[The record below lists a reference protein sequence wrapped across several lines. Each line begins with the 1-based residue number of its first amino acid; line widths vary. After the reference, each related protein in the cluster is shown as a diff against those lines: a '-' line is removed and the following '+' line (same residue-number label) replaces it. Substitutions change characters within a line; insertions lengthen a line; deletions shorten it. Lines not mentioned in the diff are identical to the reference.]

1 MRSMHPVLKRG
12 ALYWDQE
19 LLPKA
24 CFAERFAR
32 LRAMIA
38 AHGDDAWLLY
48 GDVER
53 YGHVAYVS
61 NFLPRTRAALA
72 LVPRDGDPAILV
84 AVGPRDVPS
93 AKTLTWIEDV
103 RPFSNLGR
111 ELPALIHERELA
123 NGRLGLVGIEESLS
137 LGEWNDIAVAL
148 PHAQWSMRSAAAMRL
163 RQAKDRAE
171 QAALRRSARAVGRA
185 LDLVPQIV
193 RPGMMAR
200 ELAAAVDRQLRMS
213 AAEDVRILIA
223 AGERARSLRP
233 ADDCVLQHGDH
244 ILLYA
249 AAEVQRYWAEGA
261 RSFVLGH
268 ATAAQRAL
276 AARAAA
282 ALAAMRTAAV
292 AGARVGDIH
301 AAAERHL
308 DDAELRASA
317 RAYGYGHGIGLDP
330 EEAPFI
336 VPEGDERL
344 VEGASLALRVI
355 AHAAGQGIALGQQVI
370 VGPNGNEAF
379 IDAPGL
385 IECG

>member
-1 MRSMHPVLKRG
+1 MRTMHPVLKRG
-12 ALYWDQE
+12 ALYWDEE
-19 LLPKA
+19 LLPRA

-32 LRAMIA
+32 LRALIA
-38 AHGDDAWLLY
+38 AQGDDAWLLY

-53 YGHVAYVS
+53 YGHVAYFS
-61 NFLPRTRAALA
+61 NFLPRARAALA

-84 AVGPRDVPS
+84 AVGPRDVPA

-111 ELPALIHERELA
+111 QLPALIHERGLA
-123 NGRLGLVGIEESLS
+123 KARLGLAGIEESLS
-137 LGEWNDIAVAL
+137 VGEWNDIASAL
-148 PHAQWSMRSAAAMRL
+148 PHAQWGLRSAAAMKL

-171 QAALRRSARAVGRA
+171 QAALRRSARAVAKA

-193 RPGMMAR
+193 RASMTTRA
-200 ELAAAVDRQLRMS
+200 LAAAVDRDLRMS
-213 AAEDVRILIA
+213 AAEDVRVLIA
-223 AGERARSLRP
+223 AGEGARSLRP
-233 ADDCVLQHGDH
+233 ADDSVLQKGDQ

-261 RSFVLGH
+261 RSFVLGS
-268 ATAAQRAL
+268 ARDAQRAL

-282 ALAAMRTAAV
+282 ALAAMRAAAV
-292 AGARVGDIH
+292 PGAGLGDLH

-330 EEAPFI
+330 EEAPF
-336 VPEGDERL
+336 VGPESDERL

-355 AHAAGQGIALGQQVI
+355 AHAAGQGIALGQQLL
-370 VGPNGNEAF
+370 VGATGNEALT
-379 IDAPGL
+379 DAPGL

>member
-32 LRAMIA
+32 LRALMA
-38 AHGDDAWLLY
+38 VHGDDAWLLY

-53 YGHVAYVS
+53 YGHVAFVS

-72 LVPRDGDPAILV
+72 LVPQEGEPAILV
-84 AVGPRDVPS
+84 AVGARDVPA
-93 AKTLTWIEDV
+93 AKTLTWIADV

-111 ELPALIHERELA
+111 ELPALIHERGLA
-123 NGRLGLVGIEESLS
+123 NSRLGLVGIEESLS
-137 LGEWNDIAVAL
+137 LGEWNDIACAL
-148 PHAQWSMRSAAAMRL
+148 PHAQWRMRGAAAMTL
-163 RQAKDRAE
+163 RQAKDSTE

-193 RPGMMAR
+193 RPGMTAR
-200 ELAAAVDRQLRMS
+200 ELAAAVDRDLRMS
-213 AAEDVRILIA
+213 AAEDVRVLIA
-223 AGERARSLRP
+223 AGEGARSLRP
-233 ADDCVLQHGDH
+233 ADDCVLQTADQ

-261 RSFVLGH
+261 RSFVLGR
-268 ATAAQRAL
+268 ATGAQRAL

-292 AGARVGDIH
+292 ADARLGDIH

-336 VPEGDERL
+336 VPDGDERL
-344 VEGASLALRVI
+344 VAGASLALRVV
-355 AHAAGQGIALGQQVI
+355 AHAAGPGIALGQQVV
-370 VGPNGNEAF
+370 VGTNGNESLV
-379 IDAPGL
+379 DTPGL